1 MNQVLRNALALLA
14 IIVLWFV
21 IQTVLNALFYFIG
34 SMRGDGTWWFFFMKN
49 ILSPGVAAYASFA
62 AVASYMGGISWRVL
76 LIAFLV
82 ALFSYTAW
90 SVMSGAEYYLSAQR
104 VDDWRDFLW
113 SASISAVAS
122 AIGAAIIAAPAFR
135 THTE

>member
-21 IQTVLNALFYFIG
+21 IQTILNALFYFMG
-34 SMRGDGTWWFFFMKN
+34 SMRGDGAWWFFFMKN
-49 ILSPGVAAYASFA
+49 VLSPGVAAYASFA
-62 AVASYMGGISWRVL
+62 AVASNMGGISLRLL

-82 ALFSYTAW
+82 ALFSFTAW
-90 SVMSGAEYYLSAQR
+90 SLMSGAEFYLSAQR
-104 VDDWRDFLW
+104 VGDWRDFLW
-113 SASISAVAS
+113 SSSICAVSS